1 MRRKRAF
8 KRGRLVLIA
17 FAGGVGYLLGG
28 WHSATPHSTDLSP
41 AQSIALRF
49 PEHTDGAVTLTSAR
63 DTVRSA
69 VNGAGNMVLG
79 DPQLLLLNPDPMIP
93 QARKAAPPAA
103 PNAVPDV
110 AAAAPRAAPNTIPE
124 AAAAPPLPEVPSPRP
139 APAAARRTS
148 QTLPPTAALAYR
160 QTARPGFVLNDAQ
173 IASIKE
179 RLHLTPG
186 QQAMWP
192 AVESA
197 LRNIAYA
204 RSGTAHRHGATAAQV
219 ASLDPDSTEVL
230 GLKAAA
236 IPLLMSFNDEQK
248 SEVRNLAHVMGLD
261 KLASDF

>member
-8 KRGRLVLIA
+8 KRGRLVLIVG
-17 FAGGVGYLLGG
+17 AGGIGYLLGG
-28 WHSATPHSTDLSP
+28 WHAATPRTTDLSP
-41 AQSIALRF
+41 AQSVALRF
-49 PEHTDGAVTLTSAR
+49 PERAEGPVTLTAAR
-63 DTVRSA
+63 DTVHSTL
-69 VNGAGNMVLG
+69 NGTGSMVLG
-79 DPQLLLLNPDPMIP
+79 DPQHLLLNPDPMIP
-93 QARKAAPPAA
+93 KLRKAPQPAA
-103 PNAVPDV
+103 TNIA
-110 AAAAPRAAPNTIPE
+110 PE
-124 AAAAPPLPEVPSPRP
+124 AAASPPLPEVPSPRP
-139 APAAARRTS
+139 APTVARRTS
-148 QTLPPTAALAYR
+148 QAAPAAAALASR

-173 IASIKE
+173 IASIRE

-204 RSGTAHRHGATAAQV
+204 RSGAAHRHGATAAQV
-219 ASLDPDSTEVL
+219 ASLDPDSSEVL

>member
-17 FAGGVGYLLGG
+17 LAGGIGYLLGG
-28 WHSATPHSTDLSP
+28 WHAATPHNTGLSP

-49 PEHTDGAVTLTSAR
+49 PDRAEGAVTLTAAR

-69 VNGAGNMVLG
+69 PNSAGSMVLG

-93 QARKAAPPAA
+93 QLRKAPQPAA
-103 PNAVPDV
+103 TSTA
-110 AAAAPRAAPNTIPE
+110 PE
-124 AAAAPPLPEVPSPRP
+124 AAAAPPLPEAPSPRP
-139 APAAARRTS
+139 APTTARRSS
-148 QTLPPTAALAYR
+148 QTLAPTAALAYR
-160 QTARPGFVLNDAQ
+160 QTARPGFVLNEAQ

-186 QQAMWP
+186 QEAMWP
-192 AVESA
+192 AVEAA

-204 RSGTAHRHGATAAQV
+204 RAGAAHRHGAAAAQV
-219 ASLDPDSTEVL
+219 ASLDPDSAEVL

>member
-1 MRRKRAF
+1 MRRRKAF

-17 FAGGVGYLLGG
+17 LAGGIGYLLGG
-28 WHSATPHSTDLSP
+28 WHTATPRNTDLSP
-41 AQSIALRF
+41 AQSVALRF
-49 PEHTDGAVTLTSAR
+49 PERAEGPVTSTAAR
-63 DTVRSA
+63 DTQRSTL
-69 VNGAGNMVLG
+69 NSAGSMVLG

-93 QARKAAPPAA
+93 QLRKAAQPAA
-103 PNAVPDV
+103 ANA
-110 AAAAPRAAPNTIPE
+110 APE

-148 QTLPPTAALAYR
+148 QTLPPAAALANR
-160 QTARPGFVLNDAQ
+160 QTARPGFMLNETQ

-192 AVESA
+192 AVEAA

-204 RSGTAHRHGATAAQV
+204 RSGTTQRHGATAAQV
-219 ASLDPDSTEVL
+219 ASLDPDSAEVL

>member
-17 FAGGVGYLLGG
+17 LAGGIGYLLGG
-28 WHSATPHSTDLSP
+28 WHTATPHSTDLSP

-63 DTVRSA
+63 DTVRGA
-69 VNGAGNMVLG
+69 LNGAGNMVLG

-93 QARKAAPPAA
+93 QPRKVGPPTTT
-103 PNAVPDV
+103 NS
-110 AAAAPRAAPNTIPE
+110 IPE
-124 AAAAPPLPEVPSPRP
+124 AAATPPLPEVPSPRP

-192 AVESA
+192 AVEAA

>member
-1 MRRKRAF
+1 MWVRVGGVGMRRKRAF

-17 FAGGVGYLLGG
+17 LAGGVGYLLGG

-69 VNGAGNMVLG
+69 VDGAGNMVLG

-93 QARKAAPPAA
+93 QPRKVAPPATT
-103 PNAVPDV
+103 NS
-110 AAAAPRAAPNTIPE
+110 IPE
-124 AAAAPPLPEVPSPRP
+124 AAATPPLPEVPSPRP

-192 AVESA
+192 AVEAA

>member
-1 MRRKRAF
+1 
-8 KRGRLVLIA
+8 V
-17 FAGGVGYLLGG
+17 
-28 WHSATPHSTDLSP
+28 P
-41 AQSIALRF
+41 
-49 PEHTDGAVTLTSAR
+49 
-63 DTVRSA
+63 SA
-69 VNGAGNMVLG
+69 VNGVGNMVLG

-93 QARKAAPPAA
+93 QPRKAAPPAA
-103 PNAVPDV
+103 TS
-110 AAAAPRAAPNTIPE
+110 TIPE
-124 AAAAPPLPEVPSPRP
+124 AAAAPQLPAVPSPRP

-219 ASLDPDSTEVL
+219 ASLDPESTEVL

>member
-8 KRGRLVLIA
+8 KRGRLVLIGL
-17 FAGGVGYLLGG
+17 AGGVGYLLAG

-49 PEHTDGAVTLTSAR
+49 PEHTGGAVTLTSAR
-63 DTVRSA
+63 DTVRNA
-69 VNGAGNMVLG
+69 GNGAGNMVLG

-93 QARKAAPPAA
+93 QPRKAAP
-103 PNAVPDV
+103 
-110 AAAAPRAAPNTIPE
+110 AAAPSTIPE
-124 AAAAPPLPEVPSPRP
+124 AAAAPPLPEVPPRP

-148 QTLPPTAALAYR
+148 QSLPPAAALAYR
-160 QTARPGFVLNDAQ
+160 RTARPGFVLNDAQ

-192 AVESA
+192 AVEAA

>member
-17 FAGGVGYLLGG
+17 LAGGIGYLIGG
-28 WHSATPHSTDLSP
+28 WHAAIPQGAAPRSTDLSP
-41 AQSIALRF
+41 AQSVALRF
-49 PEHTDGAVTLTSAR
+49 PEHAEGAVTLTAAP

-93 QARKAAPPAA
+93 QARKPVPPAA
-103 PNAVPDV
+103 PNA
-110 AAAAPRAAPNTIPE
+110 IPE
-124 AAAAPPLPEVPSPRP
+124 AAAAPPLPEVPQPRP

-148 QTLPPTAALAYR
+148 QTLPPAAALAYR
-160 QTARPGFVLNDAQ
+160 QTARPGFVLNEAQ

-192 AVESA
+192 AVEAA